1 MVMSIRVRY
10 RMCNHYDTVFAHPI
24 HEIMRMWMNNQEWEE
39 WDYEYVENNIGD
51 CGNTQ
56 NEEYYLNAC
65 QVTDNG
71 LD

>member
-1 MVMSIRVRY
+1 
-10 RMCNHYDTVFAHPI
+10 
-24 HEIMRMWMNNQEWEE
+24 MNNQEWEE
-39 WDYEYVENNIGD
+39 WDYDHVENNIGD